1 MSTTSSNVPPCEL
14 VIAPDGSIRFLWDD
28 ALASLLTEGE
38 ASLFRASHVEPIGTL
53 WYADLALV
61 DGPMLGPFT
70 LRADALAAEAEWLTA
85 HILTDPHLTKGN
97 T

>member
-1 MSTTSSNVPPCEL
+1 MSTTNSNTPPCEL

-28 ALASLLTEGE
+28 DLAPLLIEGE
-38 ASLFRASHVEPIGTL
+38 ASLFRASHIEPIGTL
-53 WYADLALV
+53 WFADLALV

-70 LRADALAAEAEWLTA
+70 LRADALTAEAAWITA
-85 HILTDPHLTKGN
+85 HILTDPELTKGN